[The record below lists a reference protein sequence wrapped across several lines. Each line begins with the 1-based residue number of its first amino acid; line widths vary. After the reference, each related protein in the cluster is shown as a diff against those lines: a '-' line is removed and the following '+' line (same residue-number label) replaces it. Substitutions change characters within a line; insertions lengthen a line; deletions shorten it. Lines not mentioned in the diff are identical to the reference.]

1 MKNAYRII
9 SEQHGNIKSGVLWSK
24 TQHLASSV
32 W

>member
-9 SEQHGNIKSGVLWSK
+9 SEQHGNMKSSVLWSK
-24 TQHLASSV
+24 SSV